1 MSLFDALYTD
11 LPGHPCSWSP
21 CKRYRYTLWRIWTA
35 NPKRI
40 CMFIGLNPST
50 ADELENDPT
59 VRRCI
64 GFAQRE
70 GCDALV
76 MTNIFAF
83 RATDPDDMKATESPI
98 GVHNNDWLVRCSRLA
113 SVVVAAW
120 GVHGAYLGRAA
131 EVANLIPNLNCLGTT
146 AEGHPR
152 HPLYVRGDAPLIPWP
167 PAGR

>member
-1 MSLFDALYTD
+1 MSLFDTLYSD

-21 CKRYRYTLWRIWTA
+21 CKRYRYTLWRVWA
-35 NPKRI
+35 ARPEKI

-50 ADELENDPT
+50 ADEFENDPT

-83 RATDPDDMKATESPI
+83 RATDPDDMKAVAEPI
-98 GVHNNDWLVRCSRLA
+98 GEENNEWLVRCSSL
-113 SVVVAAW
+113 STIVVAAW
-120 GVHGAYLGRAA
+120 GVHGEYRGRAQ
-131 EVANLIPNLNCLGTT
+131 EVAALIPNLVCLGTT
-146 AEGHPR
+146 SAGHPR
-152 HPLYVRGDAPLIPWP
+152 HPLYVRGDTPLLGWP
-167 PAGR
+167 QERK